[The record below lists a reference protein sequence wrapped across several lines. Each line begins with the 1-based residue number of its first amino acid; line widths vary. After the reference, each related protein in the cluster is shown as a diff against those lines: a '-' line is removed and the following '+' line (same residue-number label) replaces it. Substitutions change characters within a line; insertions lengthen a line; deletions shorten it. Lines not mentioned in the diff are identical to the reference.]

1 MVDYFEDT
9 RKKTKSK
16 NQKSRVQNSR
26 SNNVRKASAR
36 PMNVKTVRNNKSTVN
51 RNKSVPVRS
60 SAVIRTTVKTNTKP
74 RKRKTSAIT
83 YVDRREY
90 ERRKKLQIADL
101 KRFVKVITPIVI
113 VMGLLLLLG
122 YRNAMINT
130 KLSQKEKLKS
140 ELIAINKQNAQLQV
154 AIESSMNIN
163 QIEQLAKEK
172 LGMQKLSNDQKV
184 YVVLHKQDYT
194 ESSKKQVIISN
205 KSWWE
210 KLIETL
216 KGE

>member
-26 SNNVRKASAR
+26 TSNVRKAAVRS
-36 PMNVKTVRNNKSTVN
+36 MNVKTVRNTKSTVN
-51 RNKSVPVRS
+51 RSKSVPVRTS
-60 SAVIRTTVKTNTKP
+60 TIVRTTVKTTPKP

-90 ERRKKLQIADL
+90 DRRKKLQQADF
-101 KRFVKVITPIVI
+101 KRFIQVLTPII
-113 VMGLLLLLG
+113 IIMGLLLMLG
-122 YRNAMINT
+122 YRNAIINT
-130 KLSQKEKLKS
+130 KLSEKEKLKS
-140 ELIAINKQNAQLQV
+140 ELSAINKQNAQLQV

-210 KLIETL
+210 KLIDTL